1 MAADP
6 IRLLSFCRAIE
17 ESSNN
22 GLLALDRENLLAVH
36 KALTVLR
43 REIEQALS
51 RISLDVQSCRGRS
64 VPASSERVLRS
75 PS

>member
-6 IRLLSFCRAIE
+6 IKLLNFCRAIE

-36 KALTVLR
+36 KALAVLR
-43 REIEQALS
+43 DEIEQALS
-51 RISLDVQSCRGRS
+51 GISLDAQSCRGRS
-64 VPASSERVLRS
+64 VSASSE
-75 PS
+75 